1 MNKAINKIRLF
12 LFTCSGEDN
21 FILKRCNRTVQIRFA
36 VIGVLVLLIFVGCFF
51 SATLFSYSLFQG
63 AKWASIPIGIFWG
76 AMIVN
81 IYLLLLHTISPAIIP
96 LSSKKKKKS
105 NSLLNDENEVSFLTL
120 SMFLRIGFMMLLAI
134 IIAQPLNFSI
144 LSSTVKT
151 HLLEHKI
158 QERVKLYA
166 LTNSHLIKLELQN
179 QKEFNE
185 KTITK
190 LNIDEA
196 DLVSNQLTLINDK
209 ISRDGIFLNKASNE
223 LKKLDKIDLHIFL
236 NEKEKKDKLSIINNL
251 EQKLNVELA
260 SDKSFIDN
268 LNTVSISGVLQADYD
283 NLKVNL
289 SSLVTEKIDNYNK
302 LNNLL
307 NKSNFYIKTIQL
319 LLIENP
325 FSWIITL
332 LVCLA
337 FLAPIYLKYKVRDI
351 SARMFKSE
359 ENESKIVR
367 LREELINTKDF
378 NWLEKKIKTTNIRTI
393 RTSDYYFQRML
404 VEHKIILEEYDQ
416 TKKMFSERLT
426 ANIKIYNTNSLTRL
440 LPLLEKLKK
449 VNLKKYQ
456 ELSTQIIHEYKDEVM
471 IKYEYWLDCPFRTK
485 RVHTVAIKNNE
496 VGLLDFV
503 YNNTEEDQN
512 Q

>member
-1 MNKAINKIRLF
+1 MNKTINQIRLF

-21 FILKRCNRTVQIRFA
+21 FILKRCNGVIQMRFA

-76 AMIVN
+76 AMVVN
-81 IYLLLLHTISPAIIP
+81 IYLLLLHTISPTIIP
-96 LSSKKKKKS
+96 LSSKKKRKNS
-105 NSLLNDENEVSFLTL
+105 SLLNVENEVRFLTL

-151 HLLEHKI
+151 HLLKHKI

-166 LTNSHLIKLELQN
+166 LTNSQLIKEELVN
-179 QKEFNE
+179 QKEFN
-185 KTITK
+185 KKIRNK
-190 LNIDEA
+190 LSSDDASLIVNH
-196 DLVSNQLTLINDK
+196 LTLINDK
-209 ISRDGIFLNKASNE
+209 ITRDGHFLNTATKE
-223 LKKLDKIDLHIFL
+223 LNKLDKIDCHVFL
-236 NEKEKKDKLSIINNL
+236 NKTEKKDKLSIINNL
-251 EQKLNVELA
+251 EQKLNDELA
-260 SDKSFIDN
+260 SDKSFINN
-268 LNTVSISGVLQADYD
+268 LNTVSISGILQADYE
-283 NLKVNL
+283 NLKLNL

-302 LNNLL
+302 HNNLL

-325 FSWIITL
+325 LSWIITL

-337 FLAPIYLKYKVRDI
+337 FLTPIYLKYKVRDI
-351 SARMFKSE
+351 STSMFKSE
-359 ENESKIVR
+359 ENEPKIVR

-378 NWLEKKIKTTNIRTI
+378 NWLENKIKSTNIKNI

-416 TKKMFSERLT
+416 SKKMYSEKLT
-426 ANIKIYNTNSLTRL
+426 ANIKQYNTNSLKRL
-440 LPLLEKLKK
+440 IPQLEKLKK
-449 VNLKKYQ
+449 VNLTKYQ
-456 ELSTQIIHEYKDEVM
+456 EFYTQIIHEYKNEIV

-485 RVHTVAIKNNE
+485 KINKISVINNE
-496 VGLLDFV
+496 IGLLDFV
-503 YNNTEEDQN
+503 YNQTNEDEII
-512 Q
+512 